1 RRRKKMKKQAYTTIV
16 MFALIGLMAVA
27 VNAQSNGTAAK
38 LIAHIPFEFR
48 AAGRTLPEGD
58 YTVQQVNPSSDRA
71 VLQLHSKDGK
81 ASVLIQMNQVIDR
94 AKTPETARL
103 VFARYGDQYFFS
115 QAWMPGNDGLSA
127 PGARADRIRNELA
140 GVKSQTEMIALRNR

>member
-1 RRRKKMKKQAYTTIV
+1 QRLKQRRRKKMKKQAYTTIV

-71 VLQLHSKDGK
+71 VLQLNSKDVK
-81 ASVLIQMNQVIDR
+81 ASVMIQMNRVIDR
-94 AKTPETARL
+94 TRTMETARL
-103 VFARYGDQYFFS
+103 IFDHNGDQYFFS
-115 QAWMPGNDGLSA
+115 QACMPAHYRFSS
-127 PGARADRIRNELA
+127 P
-140 GVKSQTEMIALRNR
+140 